1 MRLKKPLAFV
11 ASLLLVI
18 LGAPAAFAGEDAT
31 TLASVPLVGKI
42 ASLQTSGVGD
52 IWSGDIPTSV
62 QFPKTTTYPCGNI
75 VFPIRALLPY
85 SIVGDRAKGVEV
97 SFEIWTDAGKRISS
111 TSISAYNWNPVGP
124 TTLVSMQI
132 CEKNAMGMHTLLI
145 ETKYTL
151 STNGLLSRYLSE
163 KVQSKIQIAIAP
175 NLPGT
180 ISNLALNIE
189 GVNIV
194 GTYSSPASD
203 APITS
208 FEIGLADTT
217 ANSPIPPLGANV
229 LEPKPAKSTSSTSFS
244 LTPDEV
250 FNTIAFGGNS
260 FIVKVRAISTAGTGE
275 WSNGVYFS
283 RDTWKRDVTSKI
295 PVIYT
300 MTCSVDVDGVHY
312 AATPT
317 AANDLMG
324 VAKADS
330 FEWVVSI
337 AKSSEDL
344 TKTASYVPAADS
356 VIGVSTEPNL
366 VISYDRLLTYQTA
379 GLGGLLVKVNGL
391 NAGNK
396 ANGQQGCRTS
406 FEDLLNL
413 KAQAATIKQAPAQA
427 PVNAAP
433 AVSTPVIVSPVKVA
447 AKKTIS
453 CVKGKTVKKV
463 TASSPK
469 CPVGYTKK

>member
-1 MRLKKPLAFV
+1 
-11 ASLLLVI
+11 
-18 LGAPAAFAGEDAT
+18 
-31 TLASVPLVGKI
+31 
-42 ASLQTSGVGD
+42 
-52 IWSGDIPTSV
+52 
-62 QFPKTTTYPCGNI
+62 
-75 VFPIRALLPY
+75 
-85 SIVGDRAKGVEV
+85 
-97 SFEIWTDAGKRISS
+97 
-111 TSISAYNWNPVGP
+111 
-124 TTLVSMQI
+124 
-132 CEKNAMGMHTLLI
+132 
-145 ETKYTL
+145 
-151 STNGLLSRYLSE
+151 
-163 KVQSKIQIAIAP
+163 
-175 NLPGT
+175 
-180 ISNLALNIE
+180 
-189 GVNIV
+189 
-194 GTYSSPASD
+194 
-203 APITS
+203 
-208 FEIGLADTT
+208 
-217 ANSPIPPLGANV
+217 
-229 LEPKPAKSTSSTSFS
+229 
-244 LTPDEV
+244 
-250 FNTIAFGGNS
+250 
-260 FIVKVRAISTAGTGE
+260 
-275 WSNGVYFS
+275 
-283 RDTWKRDVTSKI
+283 
-295 PVIYT
+295 